1 MSRLSILLV
10 TIGSAGD
17 VNPFLAIGRALRE
30 RGHDVTLISGAPFEE
45 AALEAGLAFVP
56 LGTRDDYMRVVDDP
70 DLWDPN
76 RGFQVFARHVVV
88 PAIRT
93 VYDLLSSRLDPNTV
107 IVAQGQAFGAHLV
120 HEKHGIPF
128 VTVNLQP
135 AAFRTIH
142 DSPLIPPWIPS
153 IARPSLYAAIDFLLL
168 DRELAGPIN
177 AFRTELGLAP
187 VKHILGSWA
196 HSPDKT
202 IGLFPEWFA
211 SPQPDWPQNAKLAGF
226 VLHSDGPGT
235 LPSQLVDFLDA
246 GEPPIIFTPG
256 TEMKHAHD
264 FFVTSVQALAQL
276 GRRGILLSRHIDHLP
291 PSLPEGVISFPYIPF
306 DASLPRAAAIVHHG
320 GIGTTAQAIAAG
332 IPQVVRPMAHDQP
345 DNAARVQ
352 RLGLGVTIPPKQY
365 TADRV
370 HSSLYSLLSSPN
382 IRAACQL
389 YAGKASS
396 SDSLTVVC
404 HEIEALAGRYAA

>member
-1 MSRLSILLV
+1 M
-10 TIGSAGD
+10 
-17 VNPFLAIGRALRE
+17 
-30 RGHDVTLISGAPFEE
+30 
-45 AALEAGLAFVP
+45 
-56 LGTRDDYMRVVDDP
+56 
-70 DLWDPN
+70 
-76 RGFQVFARHVVV
+76 
-88 PAIRT
+88 
-93 VYDLLSSRLDPNTV
+93 DPNTV

-120 HEKHGIPF
+120 YEKHRIPF

-135 AAFRTIH
+135 AAFRTIY
-142 DSPLIPPWIPS
+142 DSPLIPRWIPS

-177 AFRTELGLAP
+177 TFRTELGLAS

-264 FFVTSVQALAQL
+264 FFTTSVQALAQL
-276 GRRGILLSRHIDHLP
+276 GRRGILVSRHPEHLP
-291 PSLPEGVISFPYIPF
+291 PSLPEGVISYPYIPF
-306 DASLPRAAAIVHHG
+306 DAALPRAAAIVHHG

-345 DNAARVQ
+345 DNAARSAP
-352 RLGLGVTIPPKQY
+352 RAWSDNPPKQF

-370 HSSLYSLLSSPN
+370 HASLHSLLSSPN
-382 IRAACQL
+382 VTAACQL

-404 HEIEALAGRYAA
+404 EEIEALAGRYAA